1 MIVSGKKGSA
11 LLIALIAVTLI
22 TALSTVFFEK
32 LFRFSKASEGI
43 ENSNI
48 AYYKALGIIDEA
60 LNGAGVNK
68 YTPWNIDNAH
78 NGGTYSSSGSD
89 IYVSTG

>member
-1 MIVSGKKGSA
+1 MSIKEKKGSA
-11 LLIALIAVTLI
+11 LLIALITVSLI
-22 TALSTVFFEK
+22 TILSTVFFEK

-43 ENSNI
+43 ENSNV

-68 YTPWNIDNAH
+68 YTPWNINNAH
-78 NGGTYSSSGSD
+78 NGGNYTSSGAD
-89 IYVSTG
+89 IFVAT